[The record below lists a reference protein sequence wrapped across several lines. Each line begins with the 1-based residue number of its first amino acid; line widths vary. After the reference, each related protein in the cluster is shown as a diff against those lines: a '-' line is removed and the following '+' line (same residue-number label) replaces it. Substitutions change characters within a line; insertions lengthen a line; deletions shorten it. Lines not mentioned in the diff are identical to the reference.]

1 MVRDTDLDYMIKETQ
16 PWTDMMPDYHWQ
28 QARFREYHNTGK
40 GAGVG
45 ANAPKLTDA
54 EAADYTAQKY
64 LAGTDG
70 WNPVR

>member
-1 MVRDTDLDYMIKETQ
+1 MA
-16 PWTDMMPDYHWQ
+16 
-28 QARFREYHNTGK
+28 ARFREYHNTGK

-45 ANAPKLTDA
+45 PNAPKLTDA